1 MFAIKIRLE
10 SAKNAALF
18 VASCQDYECDI
29 DLSFGRY
36 TIDAKSIL
44 GVMSISSDNVCT
56 VTIHSDDYK
65 IINQFIDDMKLWTT
79 KIIGNDRSSV

>member
-18 VASCQDYECDI
+18 VANCQDYECDI

-36 TIDAKSIL
+36 TIDAKSVL
-44 GVMSISSDNVCT
+44 GVMSISLDNECT
-56 VTIHSDDYK
+56 VAIHSDNNK
-65 IINQFIDDMKLWTT
+65 IINKFIDDMKLWT
-79 KIIGNDRSSV
+79 IEVIGEIHT